1 MEVTDGVA
9 PAAPAGRSRSPVE
22 IAFALALVAVCLA
35 VIAIASRYP
44 AESAAYPIAIAAGM
58 AALGLWIAAREI
70 LRRRRGNPAPG
81 AFALHGPRLAIAIAG
96 LAAYFAAV
104 SLIGFILP
112 SLALC
117 MLLPAAAGFR
127 RWGLSAVVGIVSVVA
142 ILLIFVYALGRPIP
156 EDLLS
161 PLLAKL
167 R

>member
-1 MEVTDGVA
+1 MEVTEGTA
-9 PAAPAGRSRSPVE
+9 PAVSEGRSRSPVE
-22 IAFALALVAVCLA
+22 IVFALALVAVSLA
-35 VIAIASRYP
+35 VIVTAARYP
-44 AESAAYPIAIAAGM
+44 AESAAYPTAVAAGM
-58 AALGLWIAAREI
+58 ATLGLWIAAREI
-70 LRRRRGNPAPG
+70 LRRRRGHPAPG
-81 AFALHGPRLAIAIAG
+81 AFAQHGPRLAIAIAG
-96 LAAYFAAV
+96 LVAYFAAV

-117 MLLPAAAGFR
+117 VLLPAAAGFR
-127 RWGLSAVVGIVSVVA
+127 RWDLSAVVGVVCVIA